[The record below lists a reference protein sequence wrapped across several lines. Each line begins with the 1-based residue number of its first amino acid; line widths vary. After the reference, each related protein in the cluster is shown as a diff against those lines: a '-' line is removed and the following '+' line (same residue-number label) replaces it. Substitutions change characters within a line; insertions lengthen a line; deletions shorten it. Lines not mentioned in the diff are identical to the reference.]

1 MPQTIRKVVER
12 SKRAFEVVLSDF
24 EGSWHVMVIRLPDE
38 MGTESRGLTLFE
50 GLYDSQENADQ
61 AAEQF
66 ISGQVK

>member
-1 MPQTIRKVVER
+1 
-12 SKRAFEVVLSDF
+12 
-24 EGSWHVMVIRLPDE
+24 MVIRLPDE

-66 ISGQVK
+66 IGDQVK